1 MKTTPLFLLFLLFF
15 QLGFSQKNSW
25 SAIDKNFSIRT
36 IAEKS
41 AENVKDTDPV
51 KIDIFSSRDLI
62 DDIDPEKNKAVSTK
76 TMSFKDIRDK
86 VDRKRKISFKKNS
99 VYLVRLQEG
108 IHGGR
113 FRIGIHKNADQK
125 AVENLNKYLR
135 EKVIHGSILTETINT
150 PDNKSKI
157 KSFII
162 TITDNDEFDINM
174 LKEKYKDDIIS
185 DVTKVATNRST
196 TFFKITTLQ

>member
-1 MKTTPLFLLFLLFF
+1 MKTTPLLFVLFLLFF
-15 QLGFSQKNSW
+15 QHGFSQKNAW
-25 SAIDKNFSIRT
+25 SAIDKSFSIKT
-36 IAEKS
+36 ITEKS

-51 KIDIFSSRDLI
+51 TIDIFSSRDLI
-62 DDIDPEKNKAVSTK
+62 DNIDPEKDKPVSKK

-86 VDRKRKISFKKNS
+86 VDRKGKISFKKNS

-113 FRIGIHKNADQK
+113 FRIIINKNADQK

-135 EKVIHGSILTETINT
+135 EKVTHGSILTETIDT
-150 PDNKSKI
+150 PESKNKI

-162 TITDNDEFDINM
+162 TITNNDEFDINT
-174 LKEKYKDDIIS
+174 LKQKYTGDIII
-185 DVTKVATNRST
+185 DITKVATNRST
-196 TFFKITTLQ
+196 TFFKITT